1 MSVLAGDEWLSEGKN
16 DNAGAGFT
24 YTRRKSVAVIAA
36 TKQNISRDKIG
47 DKQKDEKTS
56 VTSFPTFCGP
66 FEVKLLDLKQEY
78 IQIVRVCVRKSN
90 LLHTP

>member
-16 DNAGAGFT
+16 DNAGAGYT

-66 FEVKLLDLKQEY
+66 FEVNMQMGFLDLIQEY
-78 IQIVRVCVRKSN
+78 TQICI
-90 LLHTP
+90 LHH